1 MSEERLQV
9 AALLPLGNSYESIYE
24 NVIRKWVR
32 EMGGTL
38 IRIAPEFSK
47 ADIREQSF
55 AQIAGATLLI
65 ADVTARNPHV
75 LYLLGYAD
83 ALGKKSILLA
93 QQGED
98 FPFDLR
104 SRPIVIY
111 GSALVMLGDELR
123 KAWTSFHNFTG
134 GVPAGGAASSPDLS
148 EPQQQFLSIFG
159 EILDQHGYAH
169 KGRITRGEGNVF
181 VIEEQEMPLVLVQ
194 DLARR
199 ARSTGY
205 RLKFF

>member
-1 MSEERLQV
+1 MSEEKLQV
-9 AALLPLGNSYESIYE
+9 AAVLPLGNGYQSIYE
-24 NVIRKWVR
+24 NVIQKWVR

-38 IRIAPEFSK
+38 IKIAPEFSK
-47 ADIREQSF
+47 ADIREQSL
-55 AQIAGATLLI
+55 AQIVGATLLI
-65 ADVTARNPHV
+65 ADITARNPHV

-104 SRPIVIY
+104 SRPIIIY
-111 GSALVMLGDELR
+111 GSALAMFGDELR
-123 KAWTSFHNFTG
+123 KAWTSFHNFKV
-134 GVPAGGAASSPDLS
+134 GVPVGGATSSPDLS
-148 EPQQQFLSIFG
+148 EAQQQFQSIFG
-159 EILDQHGYAH
+159 EILAQHGYVH
-169 KGRITRGEGNVF
+169 KGGITRGEGNVF

-199 ARSTGY
+199 ARSMGY